1 MRGRATSGLAD
12 RVNTDKNKIVNQS
25 CETVF
30 QVKADEQI
38 IQMSHYNQRYNP

>member
-38 IQMSHYNQRYNP
+38 MQMSRCDQKYNP